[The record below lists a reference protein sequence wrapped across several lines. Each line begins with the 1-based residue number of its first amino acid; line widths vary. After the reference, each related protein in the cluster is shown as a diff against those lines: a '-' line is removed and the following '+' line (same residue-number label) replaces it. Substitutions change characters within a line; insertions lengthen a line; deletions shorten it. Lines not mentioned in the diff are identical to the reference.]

1 MVQVHVWCCD
11 FRNCQVSVLEE
22 GEEDRSGHSS
32 TSNMFMTHIDEMVQA
47 DRHVLLKK
55 LLLAFSLT

>member
-1 MVQVHVWCCD
+1 
-11 FRNCQVSVLEE
+11 LEE
-22 GEEDRSGHSS
+22 EEDRSGHPS

-47 DRHVLLKK
+47 GRQADRQTCVLLKK